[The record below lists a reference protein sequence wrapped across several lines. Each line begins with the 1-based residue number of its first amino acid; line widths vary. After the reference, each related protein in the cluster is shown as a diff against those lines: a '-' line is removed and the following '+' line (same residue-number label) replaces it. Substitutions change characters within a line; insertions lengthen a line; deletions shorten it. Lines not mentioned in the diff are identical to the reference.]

1 MDAKRKWASMAKL
14 FYKDKPIIG
23 LDISQTGIK
32 VMAVDPKKWTV
43 VGYGSV
49 DLDPAKMQKSLEG
62 DDPYLA
68 ENIQSLFKEKL
79 IGTLPSDHAV
89 ISVPTS
95 RTFSRTFTIP
105 AKAEATLA
113 DAVEIEV
120 DQYIPIPINSLYVD
134 YEIIERNKDTLTVIM
149 SAVPKTLVDSCMS
162 AVVQSGLRPVMIEP
176 GINAVA
182 RVLETTEEGH
192 LTTLIVDIGP
202 ASTDIAV
209 LAGGAIRVSGGLSI
223 GGNTFTL
230 DIAKKLGVPLENAHQ
245 LKVLNGLSAGP
256 RQAKITSALQPSLQ
270 RILSEIRK
278 VIRYYNERLSD
289 DRKLEQVLV
298 VGGGSNV
305 PGIGDYFTN
314 ELVMPARVAS
324 PWQKLDFGKLPQPAK
339 QFRPRYITAAGL
351 ASINHEE
358 IWK

>member
-1 MDAKRKWASMAKL
+1 MAKL

-32 VMAVDPKKWTV
+32 VMSVDPKKWLVT
-43 VGYGSV
+43 GYGSI
-49 DLDPAKMQKSLEG
+49 DLDPAKVQASLDG
-62 DDPYLA
+62 DNDYLG
-68 ENIQSLFKEKL
+68 ENLRLLLKDNL
-79 IGTLPSDHAV
+79 IGSLPSNHTV
-89 ISVPTS
+89 LGIPTG

-105 AKAEATLA
+105 ASAEKTLK

-120 DQYIPIPINSLYVD
+120 DQYIPIPMNLLYID
-134 YEIIERNKDTLTVIM
+134 YEIINRTKEELTILM
-149 SAVPKTLVDSCMS
+149 SAVPQTLVDGCLKV
-162 AVVQSGLRPVMIEP
+162 ARDAGLNVTMIEP
-176 GINAVA
+176 GISAVA
-182 RVLETTEEGH
+182 RLLEATEEGH
-192 LTTLIVDIGP
+192 LPTVIIDIGP

-209 LAGGAIRVSGGLSI
+209 LDGSIRVTGGIGI

-230 DIAKKLGVPLENAHQ
+230 SIAKKLGVALENAHQ

-256 RQAKITSALQPSLQ
+256 RQAKIQSALKPNLE
-270 RILSEIRK
+270 RILTETRK

-298 VGGGSNV
+298 VGGGSNI

-314 ELVMPARVAS
+314 ELIMPARVAS

-339 QFRPRYITAAGL
+339 QFRPRYITVAGL
-351 ASINHEE
+351 ASVPPGD